1 MIILM
6 LLLWSVA
13 EPVDGRMNG
22 VYCDEV
28 VGAIMEYQ
36 EETGAFSESQ
46 LDDLLDGCDRYE
58 ESDVF
63 EEHQGVVDE
72 VSK

>member
-1 MIILM
+1 MIVLM

-36 EETGAFSESQ
+36 EETGAFSEEQ

-58 ESDVF
+58 ESDAF
-63 EEHQGVVDE
+63 AENQSVVDE